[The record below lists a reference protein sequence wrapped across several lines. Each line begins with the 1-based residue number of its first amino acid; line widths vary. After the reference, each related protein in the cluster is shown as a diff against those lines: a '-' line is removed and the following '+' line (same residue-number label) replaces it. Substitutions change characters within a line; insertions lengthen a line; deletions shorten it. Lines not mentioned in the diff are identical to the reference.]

1 MHTRIYRLASKFGLA
16 NLVRKFLIFHEFSF
30 TPRFVRRLLSDH
42 GFADIVVY
50 NASLSGG
57 SLVKSFPVFSFVT
70 RLIEVVGK
78 LTDLVSGGRVLWCP
92 SLEVIARKE

>member
-42 GFADIVVY
+42 DFADIVVS

-57 SLVKSFPVFSFVT
+57 SIAKPDSVFRNIARV
-70 RLIEVVGK
+70 IEVAGK
-78 LTDLVSGGRVLWCP
+78 ITDLIFGGRVLWGP
-92 SLEVIARKE
+92 SLEVIARKK